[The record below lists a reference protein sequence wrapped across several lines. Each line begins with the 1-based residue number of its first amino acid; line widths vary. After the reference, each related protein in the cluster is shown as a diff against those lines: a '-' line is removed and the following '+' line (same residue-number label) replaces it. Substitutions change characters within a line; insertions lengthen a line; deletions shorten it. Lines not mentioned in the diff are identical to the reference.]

1 MKPRSLLL
9 FFLLALTLFRAFPA
23 RAQGAPGAVLVIE
36 ADGPVAPAMREY
48 IQRGIRLAERD
59 GAQAL
64 IIQLNT
70 PGGAVDTMQEIV
82 SAIRASRVPVVVYVA
97 PRGAL
102 AGSAGTVIT
111 VAGHVSAMA
120 PETAIGA
127 ASPVGG
133 SGEDL
138 GETIEAKVKE
148 ALKATVRA
156 LMEGRPPAAIALA
169 EATIEEAIAVT
180 SAEALAAGMIDLVAA
195 DIPDLLRQLDG
206 RTVTPADG
214 KPRTLHTASA
224 AVVEVRASF
233 IEQLLAVLTDPNFVF
248 LLLTLGVQ
256 AILIELGSP
265 GGWVAG
271 FVGAVCLTL
280 AGFGLGFLEA
290 NLLGLIFLVIAF
302 VLFIFDI
309 KAPTH
314 GALTTAGVAS
324 FIIGAL
330 VLFNSPGTPQ
340 FARVS
345 APLVVVSGVMMGGLF
360 LVEVGFALSSQRAPV
375 QTGTESLAG
384 RSGRAASDINP
395 TGFAQVG
402 GEQWSAQLAPGEQAI
417 PEGARLEV
425 VGAQGVR
432 LVVRRSG
439 GRHTPGGE

>member
-9 FFLLALTLFRAFPA
+9 FFLLALSLFHAFPA

-111 VAGHVSAMA
+111 VAGHISAMA

-169 EATIEEAIAVT
+169 EATIEDAIAVT

-345 APLVVVSGVMMGGLF
+345 VLLVVVSGVMMGGLF
-360 LVEVGFALSSQRAPV
+360 LVVVGFALSSQRAPV

-384 RSGRAASDINP
+384 RTGRAASDINP

-402 GEQWSAQLAPGEQAI
+402 GEQWSAHLAPGGQAI

-439 GRHTPGGE
+439 GQHAPEGE